1 MFEKIQY
8 PFIIKQLI
16 KWKQRELP
24 QSDKGMY
31 EKPIASVI
39 FKLKDIILIPPNQ
52 EQNKD
57 TDSDLY
63 IELEILAFTIR

>member
-1 MFEKIQY
+1 
-8 PFIIKQLI
+8 
-16 KWKQRELP
+16 
-24 QSDKGMY
+24 MY
-31 EKPIASVI
+31 EKPIASII